1 MRLTRKPG
9 EGVELFRG
17 SETVA
22 KITIREISPG
32 RVSIDIVAPLSVEIL
47 RSELIDRETDKDA
60 IEVDYA
66 SATIALRRRQEA
78 RRPNPAGDRGGHA
91 TIRRRAGWFI
101 LSRTKDGKGA
111 HSQNASEG
119 PRRWVSEDFRD

>member
-9 EGVELFRG
+9 ESVELFRG

-47 RSELIDRETDKDA
+47 RSELIDRETSKDA
-60 IEVDYA
+60 IEVD
-66 SATIALRRRQEA
+66 
-78 RRPNPAGDRGGHA
+78 
-91 TIRRRAGWFI
+91 
-101 LSRTKDGKGA
+101 
-111 HSQNASEG
+111 
-119 PRRWVSEDFRD
+119 

>member
-1 MRLTRKPG
+1 MRITRKPG

-47 RSELIDRETDKDA
+47 RSELIDRETSKDA
-60 IEVDYA
+60 IPVD
-66 SATIALRRRQEA
+66 
-78 RRPNPAGDRGGHA
+78 
-91 TIRRRAGWFI
+91 
-101 LSRTKDGKGA
+101 
-111 HSQNASEG
+111 
-119 PRRWVSEDFRD
+119 